1 MKKLLFIAA
10 AAITMSCGNKQQAQQ
25 SESDSIA
32 VATDSVVAKVSAP
45 NDADIIEAKTPEM
58 IKEFYKKYVFDNMKE
73 REEVTDDVIKK
84 YCTKKLA
91 KKLADDYEY
100 EGGGY
105 AIWDFRSG
113 AQDGDSDVQEIT
125 KVESLGGGKF
135 KVHYNDMGNKGAHIL
150 TVVLEDGNVRFDEI
164 SE

>member
-1 MKKLLFIAA
+1 MKKLLFFAV
-10 AAITMSCGNKQQAQQ
+10 AAIVVSCGNKQQAQQ
-25 SESDSIA
+25 SESDSTT
-32 VATDSVVAKVSAP
+32 VVTDSVVSEASAP

-58 IKEFYKKYVFDNMKE
+58 IKEFYRKYVFDDMKN

-105 AIWDFRSG
+105 AMWDFRSG
-113 AQDGDSDVQEIT
+113 AQDGDSDVQDVT

-135 KVHYNDMGNKGAHIL
+135 RVHYNDMGNKGSRIL
-150 TVVLEDGNVRFDEI
+150 SVVLEDGNIRFDEI
-164 SE
+164 SK